1 MMGIVSSLYCPS
13 LRPNDGQ
20 CYLVTDVIVYLTFYK
35 KYPVKNFELYLLVS
49 KKAVSL
55 QRSNK
60 NKLKDDM
67 KQEKLN
73 SLIISLN
80 IILLWG
86 QDRK

>member
-20 CYLVTDVIVYLTFYK
+20 CYLVTDVIAYLTFYK
-35 KYPVKNFELYLLVS
+35 KYPVKNFELYLVVS

-60 NKLKDDM
+60 NNKDKNNDTQLA
-67 KQEKLN
+67 K
-73 SLIISLN
+73 
-80 IILLWG
+80 
-86 QDRK
+86 

>member
-1 MMGIVSSLYCPS
+1 MGSVSSLYCPS

-35 KYPVKNFELYLLVS
+35 KYTVKNFELYLVVS

-60 NKLKDDM
+60 TIKTRTMTRNL
-67 KQEKLN
+67 QN

-80 IILLWG
+80 IILLWER
-86 QDRK
+86 DRK

>member
-1 MMGIVSSLYCPS
+1 M
-13 LRPNDGQ
+13 
-20 CYLVTDVIVYLTFYK
+20 
-35 KYPVKNFELYLLVS
+35 
-49 KKAVSL
+49 AVSL

>member
-1 MMGIVSSLYCPS
+1 MPISDSSLLGNYELTLLECV
-13 LRPNDGQ
+13 R
-20 CYLVTDVIVYLTFYK
+20 LTFYK
-35 KYPVKNFELYLLVS
+35 KTLIKNFELYLAVK